1 VVAVGRA
8 EPGERRPALQP
19 LLGEQ
24 AQAAV
29 AQGTKPSP
37 PPQSGEEP
45 RQADRLAGE
54 STSLWSSNQ
63 PPRRRRAPR
72 SCPATDKAS
81 LRLDPP
87 ALVEQRAHRL
97 RDAFGRDPQGGL
109 AGGFVRA
116 GAEPQRREG
125 PLLRRSI
132 AEEEA
137 ALGLLVHPTPRA
149 PALTSCPPLRGSRPG
164 RAANRHPF
172 AEAGGGRRRRGCGAR
187 VTSVQESDGG
197 RSSRGGPARRRGPP
211 GDPPAPPRA
220 PARAPADPAGR
231 ARPRRRSGTT
241 SQAPSASSRTAS
253 QSSQGGPSSQVSGG
267 SSIVPGA
274 GPYLLTLAHCP
285 GSWAVSAY
293 ADPFV
298 SGAAGAACRLARRA
312 STTIGTS
319 EMTMIATMT

>member
-29 AQGTKPSP
+29 AQGHEAVAA
-37 PPQSGEEP
+37 PQSGEEP

-54 STSLWSSNQ
+54 FHLAVELE
-63 PPRRRRAPR
+63 PVHPGGDVHREAARRPIKRP
-72 SCPATDKAS
+72 

-137 ALGLLVHPTPRA
+137 ALGLLVHPTPPGA
-149 PALTSCPPLRGSRPG
+149 GAHLLPAVRGSRPG

-172 AEAGGGRRRRGCGAR
+172 AEAGGSRRRRGCGAR

-197 RSSRGGPARRRGPP
+197 RSSRGRTGAAKRASRRSSRSTAGTRK
-211 GDPPAPPRA
+211 GSGRSSRESQAAAPLRHHLA
-220 PARAPADPAGR
+220 GAVGVLADREPELPGR
-231 ARPRRRSGTT
+231 AVIPGERR
-241 SQAPSASSRTAS
+241 
-253 QSSQGGPSSQVSGG
+253 
-267 SSIVPGA
+267 
-274 GPYLLTLAHCP
+274 LLDCP

-293 ADPFV
+293 AGPL
-298 SGAAGAACRLARRA
+298 SRELGCICLR
-312 STTIGTS
+312 
-319 EMTMIATMT
+319 